1 MSNIKNKMTKVKFF
15 FLLCLLLE
23 INIFHSQIKLEND
36 SLKKYTYLDLKTKF
50 DDYYYRDKINECNQ
64 IAHYFLKK
72 AKGEKNQSQIAEGY
86 MLIQLNSS
94 FPNAIKYIDSVQA
107 ISKSLDKKT
116 YPAKI
121 YLMRGNLHFKFDH
134 LKKALDDYI
143 LALKYAKE
151 SKNERQIAF
160 AEINIAFLKNSIGK
174 HKEAAKIFRYYL
186 SNTNALYDIERHQI
200 QQSLVDAYIEMNKID
215 SAKILINSGIQYSL
229 KNNDQYNYYK
239 YLSLSG
245 YSNVKLGNYKK
256 AENDLLLC
264 KKYFSKD
271 VTDLNMYYTLF
282 VLGKAYIGLQKV
294 DKAVESFTE
303 IDAMVTKTN
312 NSFPELRDLYTYL
325 IDYYKSKNNKE
336 KQLYYIERFLKV
348 DKKLDEQFKYL
359 STELPKKYDTPNL
372 LHEKEQIINDLK
384 TRKIILYL
392 SIGFLLIV
400 IVLLSFFYSKSKKTE
415 KKHRKIAQDL
425 ITSIEAK
432 NIEVSY
438 LETNQFSLQKPETVK
453 SSIVAELPSNVL
465 ETDFVIENKDNFI
478 EEVEN
483 KSSKTIPEDVVLFIL
498 KELENFETKELFL
511 KKGITLASLAK
522 STKTNTA
529 YLSEIINSH
538 KGKNF
543 AAYLNDL
550 RISYALSKL
559 VTDKKFRSYKL
570 YFIAEELGYN
580 NEQAFS
586 LAFKKKTGTTLSIYI
601 KEIEKTHQSS
611 NNL

>member
-1 MSNIKNKMTKVKFF
+1 MTKVKFL

-23 INIFHSQIKLEND
+23 INIFHSQIKLDND
-36 SLKKYTYLDLKTKF
+36 FLKKYTYLDLKTKF
-50 DDYYYRDKINECNQ
+50 DDYYYRDKINECDQ
-64 IAHYFLKK
+64 IAQYFLQK
-72 AKGEKNQSQIAEGY
+72 AKKEKNESQIAEGY

-107 ISKSLDKKT
+107 ISKSLDKKI

-151 SKNERQIAF
+151 IKNQRQIAF

-174 HKEAAKIFRYYL
+174 YKEAAKIFRYYL

-215 SAKILINSGIQYSL
+215 SAKILINSGIQNSL

-245 YSNVKLGNYKK
+245 YNNVKLGNYKK

-312 NSFPELRDLYTYL
+312 NSFPELRDVYTYL

-384 TRKIILYL
+384 IRKIILYL
-392 SIGFLLIV
+392 SIGALLIV

-415 KKHRKIAQDL
+415 KKHRIIAKDL
-425 ITSIEAK
+425 ITSIEVK
-432 NIEVSY
+432 NIEVSN
-438 LETNQFSLQKPETVK
+438 LVSLQKTDTIK
-453 SSIVAELPSNVL
+453 SSIVSELPSNEL
-465 ETDFVIENKDNFI
+465 ETDVIIENKDNFI
-478 EEVEN
+478 KEIEN
-483 KSSKTIPEDVVLFIL
+483 KSNKTIPEDVVLFIL

-550 RISYALSKL
+550 RISYALRKL

-601 KEIEKTHQSS
+601 KEIEKAHQFSD
-611 NNL
+611 NL

>member
-1 MSNIKNKMTKVKFF
+1 MIKIKFF
-15 FLLCLLLE
+15 FLLCLLLGG
-23 INIFHSQIKLEND
+23 NIFHSQSKLEND
-36 SLKKYTYLDLKTKF
+36 SLKEFTYLDLKTKF
-50 DDYYYRDKINECNQ
+50 DYYYYRDKVNECDK
-64 IAHYFLKK
+64 IARYFLKK
-72 AKGEKNQSQIAEGY
+72 AKGEQNKSQIAEGY

-215 SAKILINSGIQYSL
+215 SAKILINSGIRNSL

-245 YSNVKLGNYKK
+245 YSSVKLGNYKK

-282 VLGKAYIGLQKV
+282 VLGKTYIGLQKV

-312 NSFPELRDLYTYL
+312 NSFPELRDVYTYL

-384 TRKIILYL
+384 IRKVILYL

-432 NIEVSY
+432 NTEVSN
-438 LETNQFSLQKPETVK
+438 LISLQKTDIIK
-453 SSIVAELPSNVL
+453 SSIVSELPSNEL
-465 ETDFVIENKDNFI
+465 ETDVIIENKDNFI

-483 KSSKTIPEDVVLFIL
+483 KSSKTIPEDVVISIL
-498 KELENFETKELFL
+498 KELENFEAKELFL
-511 KKGITLASLAK
+511 KRGVTLASLAK
-522 STKTNTA
+522 SIKTNTA
-529 YLSEIINSH
+529 YLSEIINTH

-550 RISYALSKL
+550 RIDYAISKL

-601 KEIEKTHQSS
+601 KEIEKAHQFSD
-611 NNL
+611 NL